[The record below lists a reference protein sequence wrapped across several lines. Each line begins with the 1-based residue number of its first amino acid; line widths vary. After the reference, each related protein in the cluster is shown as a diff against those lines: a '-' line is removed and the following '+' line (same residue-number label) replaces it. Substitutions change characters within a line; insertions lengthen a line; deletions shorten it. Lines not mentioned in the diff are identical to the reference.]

1 MAHAMT
7 SPAAHA
13 NRQYVRHAMAAPL
26 LEKTHEFDL
35 AARWRDKGDVRA
47 LHELITAYLRL
58 VVSIGARYRNYGL
71 PMSDLVQ
78 EGNVGLMQAAQRFEP
93 EREIRFSTYASWW
106 IRSAIQDFILRNWSI
121 VRTGTTAAH
130 KTLFFNLR
138 RLRAKID
145 RNDGRL
151 TTEGREEI
159 ARKLQ
164 VRVSDVETMEI
175 RLTDM
180 DQSLNTPISAEGDGE
195 WMDLLSDDRP
205 LPEQEVQEAEDTGR
219 YHRWLDQA
227 MAGLSEREA
236 MIIRARRLEE
246 DAATLAVLGEQFGI
260 SKERVR
266 QIEHQAMKK
275 LRFAITQIV
284 GNPGD
289 AGLTTA

>member
-1 MAHAMT
+1 MAQAIT

-13 NRQYVRHAMAAPL
+13 NRRYVRQAMAAPL
-26 LEKTHEFDL
+26 LEKNHEFDL
-35 AARWRDKGDVRA
+35 AWRWREKGDVKA
-47 LHELITAYLRL
+47 LHELITSYLRL

-71 PMSDLVQ
+71 PMGDLVQ

-151 TTEGREEI
+151 TAESREEI
-159 ARKLQ
+159 AQLLH
-164 VRVSDVETMEI
+164 VRVSDVEAMET
-175 RLTDM
+175 RLTDL

-195 WMDLLSDDRP
+195 WLDLLSDDRP
-205 LPEQEVQEAEDTGR
+205 LPEDAVQDAEDSAR
-219 YHRWLDQA
+219 YHVWLKQA
-227 MAGLSEREA
+227 MNSLSEREA
-236 MIIRARRLEE
+236 IIIRARRLEE
-246 DAATLAVLGEQFGI
+246 DAATLATLGEQFGI

-266 QIEHQAMKK
+266 QIEHQAMRK
-275 LRFAITQIV
+275 LRSAVTQIV